1 MTKFNDLEV
10 KNFTYKTTDFHSSS
24 LRREST
30 NWDNRS
36 NFDKLLC
43 NLWDEEIK
51 KGTFS
56 YPYSRSNCKYKTLE
70 SGSYDSPLL
79 CQLNKFRGT
88 NKRPRKHME
97 SMTLPFSDEVF
108 NFKKIPNNEIL
119 FRFSPDIDCELR
131 KPAENSSHYMI
142 INAAPIEYGHVLVVP
157 ELQKG
162 HFQKLSEQSVRLSID
177 LLLLSNQPSFRV
189 MWNSIWAWASINHN
203 HVHAMYMDH
212 EVGGDD
218 MSIQNEPITKN
229 IFRTDDSK
237 AWLTAFIWDDI
248 GSDPENIAT
257 KQISKF
263 IDELYRRNIPSNI
276 MCLYR
281 VFFEI

>member
-1 MTKFNDLEV
+1 MD
-10 KNFTYKTTDFHSSS
+10 
-24 LRREST
+24 
-30 NWDNRS
+30 
-36 NFDKLLC
+36 
-43 NLWDEEIK
+43 
-51 KGTFS
+51 
-56 YPYSRSNCKYKTLE
+56 
-70 SGSYDSPLL
+70 
-79 CQLNKFRGT
+79 
-88 NKRPRKHME
+88 

-108 NFKKIPNNEIL
+108 NFKKIPNKEIL

-131 KPAENSSHYMI
+131 KPAENSSHYCI
-142 INAAPIEYGHVLVVP
+142 INAAPIEYGHILVVP

-212 EVGGDD
+212 EVGGDN
-218 MSIQNEPITKN
+218 MSIQEEPITKR

-248 GSDPENIAT
+248 ESDPDNVAT
-257 KQISKF
+257 KQIAKF

-281 VFFEI
+281 PETLKPRFIVWPRKSAYKVDPHPAFDGAVAEMGGHLPYKTEEEFDNATFTTALEHLRKGALLPNEVYDELEVWIKENL